1 MVEIVMLGL
10 AYGTVFVIQIDTLY
24 EVIPKVF
31 VG

>member
-1 MVEIVMLGL
+1 MVEILMRGL
-10 AYGTVFVIQIDTLY
+10 AYGTAFVTEIDRLY